1 MKGQLYNCKYEI
13 IRTRKILRTL
23 TNHRENMSVLVNVRM
38 SKIMDTPIQ
47 VGVRTYATYAN
58 CRTLLSKNQNCYRS
72 LMLKKN

>member
-1 MKGQLYNCKYEI
+1 MKGQIYNCKYEI

-38 SKIMDTPIQ
+38 SKIMRTLVK

-72 LMLKKN
+72 PMLKKN